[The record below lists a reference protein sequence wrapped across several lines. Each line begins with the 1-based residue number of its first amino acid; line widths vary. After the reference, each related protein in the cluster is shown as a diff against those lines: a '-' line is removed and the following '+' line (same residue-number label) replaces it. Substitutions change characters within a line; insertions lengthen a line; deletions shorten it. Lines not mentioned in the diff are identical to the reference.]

1 MTIDAFPLQWPHHV
15 PRTPAG
21 WRGAGS
27 FMVTPG
33 KATSDLVAEV
43 ARSGGTNLILSS
55 NVPLRR
61 DGLPYANTREPDD
74 PGVAAYFTRKGQQV
88 CIPCDTYDRHWK
100 NVRAIGLSIKDM
112 RGPEMR
118 GCAAITDAAYTGFLA
133 LPAPSA
139 APQGPSWWQV
149 LNVPRNTIEDEINAA
164 YRSKTRGLMA
174 IEGDA
179 ARDQALK
186 ALNVARD
193 EGLAELKAQANG

>member
-15 PRTPAG
+15 PRTPPE
-21 WRGAGS
+21 RRVAGS

-33 KATSDLVAEV
+33 KAMEELVKEV
-43 ARSGGTNLILSS
+43 RLSAGRDLILSS

-61 DGLPYANTREPDD
+61 DGLPYANTREPAD
-74 PGVAAYFTRKGQQV
+74 PGVAAYFVRKGQQV

-100 NVRAIGLSIKDM
+100 NIRAIGLSIKDM

-133 LPAPSA
+133 LPAPGVA
-139 APQGPSWWQV
+139 QQARGWWEV
-149 LNVPRNTIEDEINAA
+149 LGIPRHTSELVIDAVWK
-164 YRSKTRGLMA
+164 RLMRDLPA
-174 IEGDA
+174 IGSDVQ
-179 ARDQALK
+179 RQAL
-186 ALNVARD
+186 NIARD